1 MDKTWR
7 VIDTGLRPAAE
18 NIALNRAL
26 LEARQAGEIPNTLRF
41 LRFRPSALLGYHQS
55 AEQEL
60 DLDYCRANHI
70 AVQRRITGGGAIYFD
85 ETQIGW
91 ELYLT
96 KDTLGCADMEQ
107 IARRICEAAARGISA
122 LGVEARYRPRNDI
135 EVEGKKISG
144 TGGAFE
150 GNALMYQGTL
160 LLRFDVEKMLRVL
173 RIPAEKLS
181 DKVISSARERVTDLA
196 DLLDQVPDLVVV
208 KAALTG
214 AFAKEFG
221 VSFAPGNLAAPE
233 LARYQ
238 DALAEIDHPDWVN
251 LIGRPAVDMP
261 ILQASRKFPGGLLR
275 VSLAFDA
282 RAGRIK
288 QVWLS
293 GDFFVSPKR
302 AVADL
307 EAALRNVQLG
317 AVEEII
323 RSFFVQRQV
332 NLLMLT
338 PDDFAAV
345 IRQAVSTGTASA
357 VPVRLHPQGVDRKSV
372 V

>member
-1 MDKTWR
+1 MGKIWR
-7 VIDTGLRPAAE
+7 VVDTGLRPAAE

-41 LRFRPSALLGYHQS
+41 LRFQPSALLGYHQS

-60 DLDYCRANHI
+60 DLDYCRANAI
-70 AVQRRITGGGAIYFD
+70 TVQRRITGGGAIYFD

-96 KDTLGCADMEQ
+96 KDALGCADMAQ

-160 LLRFDVEKMLRVL
+160 LVQFDVGKMLRVL

-181 DKVISSARERVTDLA
+181 DKAIASARERVTNLA
-196 DLLDQVPDLVVV
+196 DLLGQVPDLEAV
-208 KAALTG
+208 KAAMTG

-221 VSFAPGNLAAPE
+221 VSFASCSLAAAE

-238 DALAEIDHPDWVN
+238 DALAEIDHPDWIN
-251 LIGRPAVDMP
+251 LIDRPVADMP
-261 ILQASRKFPGGLLR
+261 LLEAVRKFPGGLLR

-282 RAGRIK
+282 RAARIK
-288 QVWLS
+288 QVWFS

-307 EAALRNVQLG
+307 EAALRNVPLDG
-317 AVEEII
+317 IEEII
-323 RSFFVQRQV
+323 RCFFARQQV
-332 NLLMLT
+332 DLLMLT

-345 IRQAVSTGTASA
+345 IRQAVG
-357 VPVRLHPQGVDRKSV
+357 
-372 V
+372 

>member
-1 MDKTWR
+1 MGKIWR

-41 LRFRPSALLGYHQS
+41 LRFQPSALLGYHQS

-60 DLDYCRANHI
+60 DLDYCRANDI

-96 KDTLGCADMEQ
+96 KETLGCADMEQ

-160 LLRFDVEKMLRVL
+160 LVRFDVEKMLRVL

-181 DKVISSARERVTDLA
+181 DKAIASARERVTNLA
-196 DLLDQVPDLVVV
+196 DLLDQVPDLEVV
-208 KAALTG
+208 KAALTA

-221 VSFAPGNLAAPE
+221 VSFSPGGLDAAE
-233 LARYQ
+233 LVRYQ
-238 DALAEIDHPDWVN
+238 DALAEINHPDWVN
-251 LIGRPAVDMP
+251 LIDRPAADMP
-261 ILQASRKFPGGLLR
+261 ILQAARKFPGGLLR
-275 VSLAFDA
+275 VSLAFDG
-282 RAGRIK
+282 RAGRIR
-288 QVWLS
+288 QVWFS

-302 AVADL
+302 TVADL
-307 EAALRNVQLG
+307 EAALRNVPLEG
-317 AVEEII
+317 IEEII
-323 RSFFVQRQV
+323 RGFFARQQAD
-332 NLLMLT
+332 LLMLT
-338 PDDFAAV
+338 PDDFAAL
-345 IRQAVSTGTASA
+345 IREAVG
-357 VPVRLHPQGVDRKSV
+357 
-372 V
+372 

>member
-1 MDKTWR
+1 MGKIWR

-26 LEARQAGEIPNTLRF
+26 LEARQASEIPNTLRF
-41 LRFRPSALLGYHQS
+41 LRFRSSALLGYHQS

-60 DLDYCRANHI
+60 DLDYCRANNI
-70 AVQRRITGGGAIYFD
+70 TVQRRITGGGAIYFD

-96 KDTLGCADMEQ
+96 KDVLGCADMEQ

-181 DKVISSARERVTDLA
+181 DKMISSARERVTNLA
-196 DLLDQVPDLVVV
+196 DLLDQVPDLEVV

-221 VSFAPGNLAAPE
+221 VSFAPGDLAAVE

-238 DALAEIDHPDWVN
+238 DALAEIDHQDWVN
-251 LIGRPAVDMP
+251 LIDRPAADMP

-282 RAGRIK
+282 RAGRIR
-288 QVWLS
+288 QVWFS

-302 AVADL
+302 MVADL
-307 EAALRNVQLG
+307 EAALRNVPLDG
-317 AVEEII
+317 VEEII
-323 RSFFVQRQV
+323 RIFFAHQQAD
-332 NLLMLT
+332 LLMLT

-345 IRQAVSTGTASA
+345 IRQAVAC
-357 VPVRLHPQGVDRKSV
+357 
-372 V
+372 

>member
-1 MDKTWR
+1 MGKIWR

-60 DLDYCRANHI
+60 DLDYCRANNVT
-70 AVQRRITGGGAIYFD
+70 VQRRITGGGAIYFD

-91 ELYLT
+91 ELYLA
-96 KDTLGCADMEQ
+96 KDTLGCADMEL
-107 IARRICEAAARGISA
+107 IASRICVAAARGISA

-150 GNALMYQGTL
+150 GNALLYQGTL

-173 RIPAEKLS
+173 RVSAEKLS
-181 DKVISSARERVTDLA
+181 DKAISSARERVTNLA
-196 DLLDQVPDLVVV
+196 DLLGQVPDMEAVKSALTRAFAQEFEVSFVPGELVV
-208 KAALTG
+208 A
-214 AFAKEFG
+214 
-221 VSFAPGNLAAPE
+221 E

-238 DALAEIDHPDWVN
+238 GALAEIDHPDWVK
-251 LIGRPAVDMP
+251 LIDHPAADMP
-261 ILQASRKFPGGLLR
+261 ILQAARKFPGGLLR
-275 VSLAFDA
+275 VNLALDA
-282 RAGRIK
+282 RAGRIR
-288 QVWLS
+288 QVWFS

-302 AVADL
+302 VVADL
-307 EAALRNVQLG
+307 EAALRNVPLEG
-317 AVEEII
+317 IEELI
-323 RSFFVQRQV
+323 RRFFAQQQAD
-332 NLLMLT
+332 LLMLT
-338 PDDFAAV
+338 PDDFAAI
-345 IRQAVSTGTASA
+345 IRQAVG
-357 VPVRLHPQGVDRKSV
+357 
-372 V
+372 

>member
-1 MDKTWR
+1 MGKIWR

-60 DLDYCRANHI
+60 DLDYCRANAI

-96 KDTLGCADMEQ
+96 KDALGCADMAQ

-160 LLRFDVEKMLRVL
+160 LVQFDVEKMLRVL
-173 RIPAEKLS
+173 RIPAEKFS
-181 DKVISSARERVTDLA
+181 DKAIASARERVANLA
-196 DLLDQVPDLVVV
+196 DLLGFVPDIEAV
-208 KAALTG
+208 KAALTE
-214 AFAKEFG
+214 AFAQEFG
-221 VSFAPGNLAAPE
+221 ISFAPGELAAAE
-233 LARYQ
+233 LVRYQ
-238 DALAEIDHPDWVN
+238 DALAEIDHPDWVK
-251 LIGRPAVDMP
+251 LIDRPAADMP
-261 ILQASRKFPGGLLR
+261 ILRASRKFPGGLLR

-282 RAGRIK
+282 RAGRIR
-288 QVWLS
+288 QAWFS

-307 EAALRNVQLG
+307 EAALRNVPLEG
-317 AVEEII
+317 VEEII
-323 RSFFVQRQV
+323 RDFFAHQQAD
-332 NLLMLT
+332 LLMLT

-345 IRQAVSTGTASA
+345 IRQAVG
-357 VPVRLHPQGVDRKSV
+357 
-372 V
+372 

>member
-1 MDKTWR
+1 MGKTWR

-26 LEARQAGEIPNTLRF
+26 LEARQAGETPNTLRF

-60 DLDYCRANHI
+60 DLDYCRSNNI

-96 KDTLGCADMEQ
+96 KDTLGCADMAQ
-107 IARRICEAAARGISA
+107 IARRICVAAARGISA

-181 DKVISSARERVTDLA
+181 DKAISSARERVTNLD
-196 DLLDQVPDLVVV
+196 DLLGQAP
-208 KAALTG
+208 ALEAVMSALAG
-214 AFAKEFG
+214 AFAQEFG
-221 VSFAPGNLAAPE
+221 VTFAPGE
-233 LARYQ
+233 LVEAEWVRYQ
-238 DALAEIDHPDWVN
+238 EALAEIDHPDWVN
-251 LIGRPAVDMP
+251 LIDLPAADMP
-261 ILQASRKFPGGLLR
+261 IRQASRKFPGGLLR
-275 VSLAFDA
+275 VSLALDVRAA
-282 RAGRIK
+282 RIR
-288 QVWLS
+288 QVWFS

-307 EAALRNVQLG
+307 EAVLRNVPLEG
-317 AVEEII
+317 VEEIV
-323 RSFFVQRQV
+323 RSFFARQQADW
-332 NLLMLT
+332 LMLT
-338 PDDFAAV
+338 SDDFAAV
-345 IRQAVSTGTASA
+345 IRQAAG
-357 VPVRLHPQGVDRKSV
+357 
-372 V
+372 